1 MEDLSGRSFGVY
13 RVVESLG
20 AGGMASVYKAYQPAV
35 DRYVALK
42 ILPSHLAQDPEFL
55 ARFKQEATVLAKLQ
69 HPHILPVH
77 DFGEADGFTFIVMPF
92 IKTGTLAAA
101 LRRQPLPFDQIKRV
115 ITQVGDALDCAHT
128 QGLVHRDVK
137 PSNILLDERGNCLL
151 ADFGIAK
158 ILEGADKLTVTG
170 SLLGTPKYM
179 SPEQGMGHPL
189 DGRSDVYSLGV
200 VLYEMATGQVPFEA
214 ETPMAVVL
222 KHIRDPLPVPRQ
234 VNPEIPEPLQR
245 MIFRAMHK
253 EPSERF
259 ASAGQMVAAMTSLQ
273 PGAAPEVNE
282 TAPTVP
288 MSTPDVAPTVPIS
301 VPDEPPTV
309 PRGAPPAPPT
319 VPVDGSVA
327 AGDAMVPM
335 QGSSAATPAGPE
347 AAGPAVGAEASAPG
361 AASTWRWPIAAG
373 VALVAL
379 LLLIFLWP
387 GGDPEPQPTQALST
401 PAAGV
406 PTSTPD
412 PGPAPPASAPSED
425 PDRGSPEPTSPAP
438 VVRSDDTAGAEETLG
453 SAAAGTG
460 ELLISVDAASTLTL
474 DGEAIGRFAPG
485 VPRMI
490 TAPAGQHLVIATA
503 EDGVTLDQAVVEV
516 DVGARE
522 VVALELAATVGR
534 RADDVA
540 AIDRE
545 NDRRAALARA
555 EENARFA
562 EAEAAAR
569 DPFPGRGDGTFLDR
583 QAGLR
588 WTVASSPTGGTEGL
602 LWTEANA
609 YCEALELGGQSDWR
623 LPTRLELDSVLQRL
637 DPTRFPWGLTLW
649 SADRAFGE
657 SNRLWVTN
665 SPVYAP
671 SWSSE
676 VRDPSARRLTHRAV
690 CVAQP

>member
-13 RVVESLG
+13 RVVEPLG

-55 ARFKQEATVLAKLQ
+55 ARFKQEARVLAKLQ

-101 LRRQPLPFDQIKRV
+101 LRGQPLPFDQIKRV

-158 ILEGADKLTVTG
+158 ILEGADKLTATG
-170 SLLGTPKYM
+170 GLVGTPKYM
-179 SPEQGMGHPL
+179 SPEQGMGNPL

-200 VLYEMATGQVPFEA
+200 VLYEMATGQVPFRA
-214 ETPMAVVL
+214 ETPMAVVV

-245 MIFRAMHK
+245 MIFSAMHK

-273 PGAAPEVNE
+273 LGAAADFKEA
-282 TAPTVP
+282 APTVP
-288 MSTPDVAPTVPIS
+288 MRTPDVASIIPSS
-301 VPDEPPTV
+301 VPDGPPTV
-309 PRGAPPAPPT
+309 LREASPT
-319 VPVDGSVA
+319 VPVDGSAA
-327 AGDAMVPM
+327 AGDATLPM
-335 QGSSAATPAGPE
+335 QGSSAATPAAGPE
-347 AAGPAVGAEASAPG
+347 AAGPAIGAEESAPG
-361 AASTWRWPIAAG
+361 AGLRWQWPTAAG
-373 VALVAL
+373 VVLVAL

-387 GGDPEPQPTQALST
+387 GGDPESQPTQALSR
-401 PAAGV
+401 PVAGV
-406 PTSTPD
+406 PASTPD
-412 PGPAPPASAPSED
+412 PGPVPFVSAPSED
-425 PDRGSPEPTSPAP
+425 PDGGSPEPTSPAR
-438 VVRSDDTAGAEETLG
+438 VVRSDDTTGAEETLG
-453 SAAAGTG
+453 SAPVGTG

-474 DGEAIGRFAPG
+474 DGEAIGHFEPG
-485 VPRMI
+485 VPRTI
-490 TAPAGQHLVIATA
+490 AAPAGQHLVIATA
-503 EDGVTLDQAVVEV
+503 EDGVTVDQAVIKV

-522 VVALELAATVGR
+522 VVALEIAAAVGR

-545 NDRRAALARA
+545 NERLAALARA
-555 EENARFA
+555 EQDARLA

-569 DPFPGRGDGTFLDR
+569 DPFPDRGDGIFLDR
-583 QAGLR
+583 QVGLR

-609 YCEALELGGQSDWR
+609 YCEALELGGQNDWR
-623 LPTRLELDSVLQRL
+623 LPTRPELDSVLQRL

-665 SPVYAP
+665 SPLYAP

-676 VRDPSARRLTHRAV
+676 VRDASARRLTHRAV
-690 CVAQP
+690 CVA

>member
-13 RVVESLG
+13 RVVEPLG

-55 ARFKQEATVLAKLQ
+55 ARFKQEARVLAKLQ

-101 LRRQPLPFDQIKRV
+101 LRGQPLPFDQIKRV

-158 ILEGADKLTVTG
+158 ILEGADKLTATG
-170 SLLGTPKYM
+170 GLVGTPKYM
-179 SPEQGMGHPL
+179 SPEQGMGNPL

-200 VLYEMATGQVPFEA
+200 VLYEMATGQVPFRA
-214 ETPMAVVL
+214 ETPMAVVV

-245 MIFRAMHK
+245 MIFSAMHK

-273 PGAAPEVNE
+273 LGAAADFKEA
-282 TAPTVP
+282 APTVP
-288 MSTPDVAPTVPIS
+288 MRTPDVASIIPSS
-301 VPDEPPTV
+301 VPDGPPTV
-309 PRGAPPAPPT
+309 LREASPT
-319 VPVDGSVA
+319 VPVDGSAA
-327 AGDAMVPM
+327 AGDATLPM
-335 QGSSAATPAGPE
+335 QGSSAATPAAGPE
-347 AAGPAVGAEASAPG
+347 AAGPAIGAEESAPG
-361 AASTWRWPIAAG
+361 AGLRWQWPTAAG
-373 VALVAL
+373 VVLVAL

-387 GGDPEPQPTQALST
+387 GGDPESQPTQALGR
-401 PAAGV
+401 PVAGV
-406 PTSTPD
+406 PASTPD
-412 PGPAPPASAPSED
+412 PGPVPFVSAPSED
-425 PDRGSPEPTSPAP
+425 PDGGSPEPTSPAR
-438 VVRSDDTAGAEETLG
+438 VVRSDDTTGAEETLG
-453 SAAAGTG
+453 SAPVGTG

-474 DGEAIGRFAPG
+474 DGEAIGHFEPG
-485 VPRMI
+485 VPRTI
-490 TAPAGQHLVIATA
+490 AAPAGQHLVIATA
-503 EDGVTLDQAVVEV
+503 EDGVTVDQAVIKV

-522 VVALELAATVGR
+522 VVALEIAAAVGR

-545 NDRRAALARA
+545 NERLAALARA
-555 EENARFA
+555 EQDARLA

-569 DPFPGRGDGTFLDR
+569 DPFPDRGDGIFLDR
-583 QAGLR
+583 QVGLR

-609 YCEALELGGQSDWR
+609 YCEALELGGQNDWR
-623 LPTRLELDSVLQRL
+623 LPTRPELDSVLQRL

-665 SPVYAP
+665 SPLYAP

-676 VRDPSARRLTHRAV
+676 VRDASARRLTHRAV
-690 CVAQP
+690 CVA